1 MIGSSGAFF
10 VHVMGGITPLERG
23 YNMRG
28 RRSRCLRPMARACRA
43 RGGRLCRRACL
54 WQAPGQV
61 ATEYALVVLV
71 VVTIVYVAFHLLSP
85 AVLATMNTVANSL

>member
-1 MIGSSGAFF
+1 MVDSSGACF
-10 VHVMGGITPLERG
+10 VHVMDGILVLERG
-23 YNMRG
+23 YIMRG
-28 RRSRCLRPMARACRA
+28 RRPLCLRPMARAVRA
-43 RGGRLCRRACL
+43 RGGRLGRRAYL

-71 VVTIVYVAFHLLSP
+71 VTTVVYVAFHLLSP

>member
-1 MIGSSGAFF
+1 
-10 VHVMGGITPLERG
+10 
-23 YNMRG
+23 MRG
-28 RRSRCLRPMARACRA
+28 RRSLCLRPMARAARA
-43 RGGRLCRRACL
+43 RGGRLGRRACL